1 MGTDLMFDLNF
12 RINGLDY
19 PVKYTYK
26 DCIFVFEDVGGVTA
40 GHSQVTDQCHRPSRS
55 LHAFLDLDA

>member
-1 MGTDLMFDLNF
+1 MFDLNF

-40 GHSQVTDQCHRPSRS
+40 GHSRS
-55 LHAFLDLDA
+55 QTSHNLYALLDPDA